1 MPRETQRSTA
11 SAPGG
16 QCVVAGAAAWRAW
29 VGFVFFGVLLCGC
42 GSLATGAERAR
53 RSTSAERDAPR
64 LGRHIP
70 SVTGKESLTFTLKLD
85 DAFTRMDVEACPHGF
100 ALEGLNAPSPN
111 AQALLAGGK
120 IITPEGDTPCPDE
133 NVALPHLK
141 RDECVRYS
149 VLFPVLPLSPQGSPD
164 PTAFRRVDSDLL
176 ASPDLWLWVPTP
188 RPIGVRIHAHFM
200 LPAGVSAAL
209 PWSGSGS
216 GSDFEIPETAF
227 AWKSAGAFTH
237 SAPSAPLDV
246 PGTQL
251 DLAVLGAGFPDH
263 EGEVRAWLE
272 QGARTSSLLF
282 GGFPVKRAQVIA
294 VPGDRSGPAFGMA
307 LRGGGPTVVILL
319 DRHASAATL
328 HEDWTCTHEFLH
340 LGVPRL
346 PPEDAWLFEGVAT
359 YYTEIT
365 RARAGVISPQQA
377 AQHLLQGFARGRAG
391 AGKHTLREDSSEMR
405 ARHAFFRV
413 YWSGAALAFLTDI
426 AARRAGGSSLDAAL
440 RSFAACCAASA
451 EDWTAERVLA
461 HLDASLGAPRF
472 ANQAHAWLDRKEFPD
487 VDSTLRALGIA
498 LGRHGEAVFSR
509 AADTALRNS
518 LFAVDASQTPADREP
533 HQAR

>member
-1 MPRETQRSTA
+1 MPRETPRPSQP
-11 SAPGG
+11 APGR
-16 QCVVAGAAAWRAW
+16 QRVAAAGRGGAS
-29 VGFVFFGVLLCGC
+29 FVFFGVLLSGC
-42 GSLATGAERAR
+42 GSHATGAERTR
-53 RSTSAERDAPR
+53 GSTSAERDAPR

-70 SVTGKESLTFTLKLD
+70 SVTGQESLTFTLKLD

-149 VLFPVLPLSPQGSPD
+149 VLFPLLPRLRLSRHGSPD
-164 PTAFRRVDSDLL
+164 PTAFRRVESDLL

-188 RPIGVRIHAHFM
+188 RPIGVRIHAHFA

-209 PWSGSGS
+209 PWVGS

-237 SAPSAPLDV
+237 SPPSAPLDV

-251 DLAVLGAGFPDH
+251 DLAVLGAGFDH

-272 QGARTSSLLF
+272 QGARASSLLF

-294 VPGDRSGPAFGMA
+294 VPADRPGPAFGMA
-307 LRGGGPTVVILL
+307 LRGGGPAVVILL
-319 DRHASAATL
+319 DRHASVATL
-328 HEDWTCTHEFLH
+328 HNDWTCTHEFLH

-346 PPEDAWLFEGVAT
+346 PPEDAWLFEGLAT
-359 YYTEIT
+359 YYTELA
-365 RARAGVISPQQA
+365 RARAGVITPQQA
-377 AQHLLQGFARGRAG
+377 AQHLLEGFARGRAG
-391 AGKHTLREDSSEMR
+391 TGKHTLRDDSSEMR
-405 ARHAFFRV
+405 ARHAFLRV

-426 AARRAGGSSLDAAL
+426 AARRAGGSTLDTAL
-440 RSFAACCAASA
+440 RSFAECCAASN

-472 ANQAHAWLDRKEFPD
+472 ANQARAWLDSKEFPD

-498 LGRHGEAVFSR
+498 LGTHGEAVFSR
-509 AADTALRNS
+509 AADAALRDS
-518 LFAVDASQTPADREP
+518 LFALDASQTPADREP
-533 HQAR
+533 HQAH